1 MPLRNIQIRPG
12 FNKQVTEVGAE
23 GQWTD
28 GDFVRFRYG
37 LPEKIGGW
45 EELTTSTLVGNARAQ
60 HVWADLNGR
69 AYSAIGTHKGLFV
82 YYGGAFY
89 DITPLDSAKT
99 GATFTVASTSA
110 PQTITVNL
118 NGHGLIAGDLF
129 TFTSVTVPTGSG
141 YATSVFEDNP
151 FQVLTAT
158 SNTFTIEVATAASGT
173 TTATGAATVNPYVSF
188 GPLTQTFGFGWGT
201 GQWAGTVAG
210 ATTTTLNGA
219 LADDTNGNNG
229 SATNITLTSTTG
241 FSTSGTILV
250 GSELISYSGVSS
262 NDLTGIS
269 RAVSGSTRSSHS
281 NGAQVQDASNFI
293 GWGNASST

>member
-1 MPLRNIQIRPG
+1 MPLRNIEIRPG

-45 EELTTSTLVGNARAQ
+45 EQLTSSTLVGNARAQ
-60 HVWADLNGR
+60 HVWADLDGR
-69 AYSAIGTHKGLFV
+69 AYSSIGKGLFV
-82 YYGGAFY
+82 YYGDAFY

-118 NGHGLIAGDLF
+118 NAHGLVAGDLF

-158 SNTFTIEVATAASGT
+158 SNSFTIEVAAAASGT
-173 TTATGAATVNPYVSF
+173 TTATGAATVNPYAGF

-201 GQWAGTVAG
+201 GQWSGTVAG

-219 LADDTNGNNG
+219 LA
-229 SATNITLTSTTG
+229 LQQ
-241 FSTSGTILV
+241 IL
-250 GSELISYSGVSS
+250 
-262 NDLTGIS
+262 
-269 RAVSGSTRSSHS
+269 R
-281 NGAQVQDASNFI
+281 
-293 GWGNASST
+293 